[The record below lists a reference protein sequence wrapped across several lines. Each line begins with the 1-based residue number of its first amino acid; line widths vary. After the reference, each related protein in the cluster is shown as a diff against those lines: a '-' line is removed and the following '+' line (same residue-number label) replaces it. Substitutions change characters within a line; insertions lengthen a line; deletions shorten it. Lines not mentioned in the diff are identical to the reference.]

1 MQLLEIP
8 VPVLNVAVD
17 ADTLPLRR
25 LGDGLRQSQGLSP
38 GARLRQLIDA
48 GLDDLPRPGHGS
60 TVARWR
66 MLGLVASDDLALAK
80 LYESH
85 TDARAI
91 LAELE
96 PLGSMRGPKPAAA
109 PVLTEVVAPADLP
122 SQSGQSGLSDGALGA
137 AAASSGVSG
146 TGGGGGGG
154 GVGSSGA
161 SVSVSPAYAVWAA
174 EAPDARVDASR
185 AADGRVVLQGRKA
198 WCSGASDV
206 QRALLTVW
214 MSDGSGP
221 WLADVDLRQRGVHR
235 DDSAWAAVGMAGTG
249 TASVSFDQVPAR
261 LLGRE
266 GAYLHR
272 PGFWQGGAG
281 VAACWHGALEAL
293 AEALRLAT
301 SIRQGEAWHLQLA
314 MGQVDALLSA
324 NAALLREAAAWIDR
338 HPGADARAW
347 TLRVRTATDETA
359 QQVIRAVTQALGPGP
374 FCRHAHLAR
383 LMADLPVFLR
393 QSHGDRDLAA
403 LGALSVQA
411 EDIDAAGAR
420 VQPWRL

>member
-1 MQLLEIP
+1 MQLLEVP
-8 VPVLNVAVD
+8 VPVLNASVD
-17 ADTLPLRR
+17 ADTLVLRR
-25 LGDGLRQSQGLSP
+25 LGDAIRSSQGLNP
-38 GARLRQLIDA
+38 GMRLRQLIDA
-48 GLDDLPRPGHGS
+48 GLDDLPRPGQGS
-60 TVARWR
+60 TLVRWR
-66 MLGLVASDDLALAK
+66 MLGQVASDDLALAK

-91 LAELE
+91 LSELE
-96 PLGSMRGPKPAAA
+96 SVGAMRGPRVGAA
-109 PVLTEVVAPADLP
+109 PVLTEVVPATDLQSP
-122 SQSGQSGLSDGALGA
+122 SMQSGVAAQEGSATGSRGSAALA
-137 AAASSGVSG
+137 AVP
-146 TGGGGGGG
+146 
-154 GVGSSGA
+154 
-161 SVSVSPAYAVWAA
+161 PAYAVWAA
-174 EAPDARVDASR
+174 EAPDARVEAAR
-185 AADGRVVLQGRKA
+185 AADGRVVLTGRKA

-221 WLADVDLRQRGVHR
+221 WLADVDLRQRGVQR
-235 DDSAWAAVGMAGTG
+235 DDSAWAAVGMAATG

-301 SIRQGEAWHLQLA
+301 SLRQGEAWHLQLA

-338 HPGADARAW
+338 HPDADARAW

-403 LGALSVQA
+403 LGALSVLADDA
-411 EDIDAAGAR
+411 EPSGA
-420 VQPWRL
+420 QPWRL

>member
-1 MQLLEIP
+1 MQLLEVP
-8 VPVLNVAVD
+8 VPVLNASLD
-17 ADTLPLRR
+17 ADTLVLRR

-38 GARLRQLIDA
+38 GVRLRQLIDA

-60 TVARWR
+60 TLVRWR

-91 LAELE
+91 LSELE
-96 PLGSMRGPKPAAA
+96 SVGAMRGPRVAAA
-109 PVLTEVVAPADLP
+109 PVLTEVVPAADLQSP
-122 SQSGQSGLSDGALGA
+122 SMQTGVAAQGAGGAIGGSASGGA
-137 AAASSGVSG
+137 AAAAAPVP
-146 TGGGGGGG
+146 
-154 GVGSSGA
+154 
-161 SVSVSPAYAVWAA
+161 PAYAVWAA
-174 EAPDARVDASR
+174 EAPDARVEAAR
-185 AADGRVVLQGRKA
+185 AADGRVVLTGRKA

-221 WLADVDLRQRGVHR
+221 WLADVDLRQRGVQR
-235 DDSAWAAVGMAGTG
+235 DDSAWAAVGMAATG

-281 VAACWHGALEAL
+281 IAACWHGALEAL

-301 SIRQGEAWHLQLA
+301 SLRQGEAWHLQLA

-324 NAALLREAAAWIDR
+324 NAALLRECGAWIDR
-338 HPGADARAW
+338 HPTAEARAW

-403 LGALSVQA
+403 LGALSVSA
-411 EDIDAAGAR
+411 DDADHAGA
-420 VQPWRL
+420 QPWRL

>member
-1 MQLLEIP
+1 MQLLEVP
-8 VPVLNVAVD
+8 VPVLNASVD

-25 LGDGLRQSQGLSP
+25 LGDGLRLSQGQSP

-48 GLDDLPRPGHGS
+48 GLDDLPRPGQGS
-60 TVARWR
+60 TLVRWR

-91 LAELE
+91 LSELE
-96 PLGSMRGPKPAAA
+96 SVGATRGPRVAAA
-109 PVLTEVVAPADLP
+109 PVLTEVVPAADLQSP
-122 SQSGQSGLSDGALGA
+122 SMQAGVA
-137 AAASSGVSG
+137 AQ
-146 TGGGGGGG
+146 GGGPAP
-154 GVGSSGA
+154 VP
-161 SVSVSPAYAVWAA
+161 PAYAVWAA
-174 EAPDARVDASR
+174 EAPDARVEAAR
-185 AADGRVVLQGRKA
+185 AADGRVVLTGRKA

-221 WLADVDLRQRGVHR
+221 WLADVDLRQQGVHR
-235 DDSAWAAVGMAGTG
+235 DDSAWAAVGMAATG
-249 TASVSFDQVPAR
+249 TASVTFDQVPAR

-281 VAACWHGALEAL
+281 IAACWHGALEAL

-301 SIRQGEAWHLQLA
+301 SLRQGEAWHLQLA

-338 HPGADARAW
+338 HPGAEARAW

-359 QQVIRAVTQALGPGP
+359 QLVIRAVTQALGPGP

-403 LGALSVQA
+403 LGALSVLADEA
-411 EDIDAAGAR
+411 EPSGA
-420 VQPWRL
+420 QPWRL